1 MDISSFEIL
10 EKKIHQT
17 LDVLKEQKGAAGDG
31 NLVLSKSQ
39 VERITGKLAEISEWI
54 EHAEV

>member
-1 MDISSFEIL
+1 MDISSFELL

-17 LDVLKEQKGAAGDG
+17 LDVLAKQKGTSANDDV
-31 NLVLSKSQ
+31 VLSKSQ
-39 VERITGKLAEISEWI
+39 IKHISEKLAQISEWI

>member
-1 MDISSFEIL
+1 MDISSFELL

-17 LDVLKEQKGAAGDG
+17 LDVLSKQQGTSG
-31 NLVLSKSQ
+31 NDAVVLSKSQ
-39 VERITGKLAEISEWI
+39 VKRITEKLAQISEWI

>member
-1 MDISSFEIL
+1 MDISSFELL

-17 LDVLKEQKGAAGDG
+17 LDVLKEQKGTSVNDAI
-31 NLVLSKSQ
+31 VLSKSQ
-39 VERITGKLAEISEWI
+39 VERITKKLAEISEWI

>member
-1 MDISSFEIL
+1 MDISSFELL

-17 LDVLKEQKGAAGDG
+17 LDVLKEQKGTSANDG
-31 NLVLSKSQ
+31 ISLNKSQ
-39 VERITGKLAEISEWI
+39 VERITEKLAQISEWI

>member
-1 MDISSFEIL
+1 MDISSFELL

-17 LDVLKEQKGAAGDG
+17 LDVLKEHKGTSANDAK
-31 NLVLSKSQ
+31 VLSKSQ
-39 VERITGKLAEISEWI
+39 VERITRKLAEISDWI

>member
-10 EKKIHQT
+10 EKKINQA
-17 LDVLKEQKGAAGDG
+17 LEVLKQQQGSDDDG
-31 NLVLSKSQ
+31 KVVLSKGQ
-39 VERITGKLAEISEWI
+39 IDRITAKLAEISEWI

>member
-17 LDVLKEQKGAAGDG
+17 LDVLKERKGSSGEDD
-31 NLVLSKSQ
+31 LVLTKSQ
-39 VERITGKLAEISEWI
+39 VKRITGKLAEISEWI
-54 EHAEV
+54 EHAKI

>member
-17 LDVLKEQKGAAGDG
+17 LDVLKEQKGVPVNDAV
-31 NLVLSKSQ
+31 VLKKDQ
-39 VERITGKLAEISEWI
+39 IDRITRKLAEISEWI

>member
-10 EKKIHQT
+10 EKKINQA
-17 LDVLKEQKGAAGDG
+17 LDVLKQQKGSDDDG
-31 NLVLSKSQ
+31 KIVLSKSQ
-39 VERITGKLAEISEWI
+39 IKRITTKLAEISEWI

>member
-17 LDVLKEQKGAAGDG
+17 LDVLKHQQGVSG
-31 NLVLSKSQ
+31 NDERVLTKSQ
-39 VERITGKLAEISEWI
+39 VRRIAGKLAEISEWI
-54 EHAEV
+54 EHAKV

>member
-1 MDISSFEIL
+1 MDISSFELL

-17 LDVLKEQKGAAGDG
+17 LDVLSKQQGTSG
-31 NLVLSKSQ
+31 NDTSALSKSQ
-39 VERITGKLAEISEWI
+39 VDRITVKLAQISEWI